1 MLNYRRFGSGKT
13 VVLQH
18 GFVGG
23 GEYFA
28 PLSANLART
37 HDVIATD
44 LPGFAGSAHI
54 SVPDTIA
61 ELAKTLVDTVTE
73 LGVNRFSL
81 LGHSLGSVTALQA
94 ALDYPERIEKLILYG
109 STPSGTLPDR
119 FESWETTIDR
129 IETES
134 IDVMAA
140 WIASTWFMH
149 GDRHPLYEFTKA
161 AGNGASQEA
170 AIRMIRTS
178 APWDVRDRLGDINMP
193 TLVICGDSDRSTHP
207 SLSYEMWNEIPNA
220 QLCIL
225 PNCAHNAHLELSEV
239 FNTVIE
245 RFLLSNA
252 Q

>member
-23 GEYFA
+23 SEYFS

-44 LPGFAGSAHI
+44 LPGFAGSTHI

-61 ELAKTLVDTVTE
+61 EIAKTLVDTLTE
-73 LGVNRFSL
+73 LGVERFSL
-81 LGHSLGSVTALQA
+81 LGHSLGSITALQA

-140 WIASTWFMH
+140 WIASTWFMD

-161 AGNGASQEA
+161 AGNGASQEG

-178 APWDVRDRLGDINMP
+178 APWDVRARLGDINMP
-193 TLVICGDSDRSTHP
+193 TLVICGDSDRSPHP
-207 SLSYEMWNEIPNA
+207 SLSYELWHEIPNA

-239 FNTVIE
+239 FNAVIA
-245 RFLLSNA
+245 RFLMSNA
-252 Q
+252 R

>member
-61 ELAKTLVDTVTE
+61 EIAKTLVDTVTE
-73 LGVNRFSL
+73 LGVERFSL

-140 WIASTWFMH
+140 WIASTWFMD

-161 AGNGASQEA
+161 AGNGASQEE

-207 SLSYEMWNEIPNA
+207 SLSYELWNEIPNA

-225 PNCAHNAHLELSEV
+225 PYCAHNAHLELSEV
-239 FNTVIE
+239 FNAVIA
-245 RFLLSNA
+245 RFLMSNA